1 MLSVGAVCIRS
12 RSHYEDT
19 TLRST
24 NQKFRNFNPLA
35 EIVRF
40 CENGVL
46 KHLDSG
52 EETMTTDTMKSAVS
66 DGFQTLKH
74 LKDKYCPDG
83 QTCNDIA
90 SLSGVILCFWFM
102 YIAMKPIIT
111 Y

>member
-1 MLSVGAVCIRS
+1 
-12 RSHYEDT
+12 
-19 TLRST
+19 
-24 NQKFRNFNPLA
+24 
-35 EIVRF
+35 
-40 CENGVL
+40 
-46 KHLDSG
+46 
-52 EETMTTDTMKSAVS
+52 MTTDAMKSAVS